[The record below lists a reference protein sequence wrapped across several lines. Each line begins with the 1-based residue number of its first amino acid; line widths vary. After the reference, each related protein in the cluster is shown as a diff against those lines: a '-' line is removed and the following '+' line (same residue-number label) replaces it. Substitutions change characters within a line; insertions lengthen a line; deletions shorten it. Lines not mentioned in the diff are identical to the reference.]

1 MTFSASYEFIKGD
14 SPLLVSMPHSGLQ
27 LTSKVADTLTPEALT
42 LPDTDWHI
50 PQLYNFLEAMGVSV
64 IKANYSRYVI
74 DLNRPEDN
82 KPLYAGKIT
91 GLFPHILFNEQSMFK
106 PGTVADVGHQQACI
120 KYIWQP
126 YHQQLAAELARI
138 KRKFGYAILFDAHSI
153 QAQVPMFFEGVLPD
167 FNMGTN
173 NGVAC
178 SPKLLQAAEQAMS
191 TNNYSQVSNGRFK
204 GGYITRSH
212 GQPSDHIHAF
222 QLELSQATYMQHTPA
237 HKAVAYTLDK
247 HKCARVRPPLRALI
261 EALVNCNLKSQ

>member
-1 MTFSASYEFIKGD
+1 MTFSASYEFIEGD

-27 LTSKVADTLTPEALT
+27 LTPLVADTLTSEALT

-50 PQLYNFLEAMGVSV
+50 PQLYNFLEAMGVGV
-64 IKANYSRYVI
+64 IKANYSRYLI

-91 GLFPHILFNEQSMFK
+91 GLFPHILFNEKSMFK
-106 PGTVADVGHQQACI
+106 PGTVPNSGHQQACI
-120 KYIWQP
+120 KNVWQP

-138 KRKFGYAILFDAHSI
+138 KQKFGYAILFDAHSI
-153 QAQVPMFFEGVLPD
+153 RAQVPMFFEGILPD

-173 NGVAC
+173 SGLAC
-178 SPKLLQAAEQAMS
+178 SAKLLQAAEQVILG
-191 TNNYSQVSNGRFK
+191 TGYSQVSNGRFK

-222 QLELSQATYMQHTPA
+222 QLELSQATYMQDTPMN
-237 HKAVAYTLDK
+237 KMGVYCLDER
-247 HKCARVRPPLRALI
+247 KCAQVRPPLKALV
-261 EALVNCNLKSQ
+261 EALVNCNLTP